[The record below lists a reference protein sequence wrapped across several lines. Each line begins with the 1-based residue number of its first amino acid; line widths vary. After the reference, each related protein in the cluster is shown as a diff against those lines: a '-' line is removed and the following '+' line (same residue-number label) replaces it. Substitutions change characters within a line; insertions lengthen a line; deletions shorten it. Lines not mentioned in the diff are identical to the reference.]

1 MFKPPPV
8 KTKYKK
14 CTALTRAVHFFI
26 SFTVRNARWDALL
39 NFSFEI
45 ARGDSACITVPACA
59 PARIAAERY
68 FLNAVRRIEFSTTNT
83 ELNAIAAAAI
93 IGFSR
98 PATAT
103 GIAAEL

>member
-1 MFKPPPV
+1 MHRLYTDGAFL
-8 KTKYKK
+8 YIFY
-14 CTALTRAVHFFI
+14 RAK
-26 SFTVRNARWDALL
+26 STVRCA
-39 NFSFEI
+39 FEFFVQAFEELTLGQFLAI
-45 ARGDSACITVPACA
+45 F
-59 PARIAAERY
+59 RY

-83 ELNAIAAAAI
+83 ELNAIAAPAI

>member
-1 MFKPPPV
+1 MHRLYTGGAFL
-8 KTKYKK
+8 YIFY
-14 CTALTRAVHFFI
+14 RAKSAVRYTFEFFVQAI
-26 SFTVRNARWDALL
+26 EELMLRQFLL
-39 NFSFEI
+39 RQFLAVF
-45 ARGDSACITVPACA
+45 
-59 PARIAAERY
+59 RY

>member
-1 MFKPPPV
+1 MGGAFL
-8 KTKYKK
+8 YIFY
-14 CTALTRAVHFFI
+14 RAK
-26 SFTVRNARWDALL
+26 SMARCA
-39 NFSFEI
+39 FEI
-45 ARGDSACITVPACA
+45 FVQAIS
-59 PARIAAERY
+59 IANVRTISRYTLRQFLAIFRY

>member
-1 MFKPPPV
+1 MHRLYTGGAFLYIFYRAKS
-8 KTKYKK
+8 
-14 CTALTRAVHFFI
+14 TARYAFEFFVQAI
-26 SFTVRNARWDALL
+26 S
-39 NFSFEI
+39 I
-45 ARGDSACITVPACA
+45 ANVWAISRYTLRQFLAIF
-59 PARIAAERY
+59 RY

>member
-1 MFKPPPV
+1 MHRLYTGGAFL
-8 KTKYKK
+8 YIFY
-14 CTALTRAVHFFI
+14 RAK
-26 SFTVRNARWDALL
+26 SAVRY
-39 NFSFEI
+39 SFEFFVQAI
-45 ARGDSACITVPACA
+45 EGLMLRQFLALF
-59 PARIAAERY
+59 RY

-103 GIAAEL
+103 GIATEL

>member
-45 ARGDSACITVPACA
+45 ARGNSFCITVG
-59 PARIAAERY
+59 RY